1 LNFITS
7 PLKKPLDS
15 FNATIEDIIV
25 LHPAEVQTGYK
36 RRNVREGPVHKKKQ
50 ALPVQ
55 KRSTKVSQ
63 ISRDKENEG
72 PSMSDKRRGKQK
84 GKRVGE

>member
-1 LNFITS
+1 MTKTAVSRALSWRYISNSITS

-25 LHPAEVQTGYK
+25 LHPAEVRTGYK
-36 RRNVREGPVHKKKQ
+36 RRNVREGPVRKKKQ

-55 KRSTKVSQ
+55 K
-63 ISRDKENEG
+63 
-72 PSMSDKRRGKQK
+72 
-84 GKRVGE
+84 